1 MKRIALILLLLGY
14 ASLTTGCA
22 AVVAGTAAGAYV
34 YGVHEDNK
42 DKRRHGTH

>member
-1 MKRIALILLLLGY
+1 MKRLVLLALVFSYVG
-14 ASLTTGCA
+14 LTSGCA

-42 DKRRHGTH
+42 DKRRGRN

>member
-1 MKRIALILLLLGY
+1 MKRAFLILLLLGY

-34 YGVHEDNK
+34 YGMHEDNK
-42 DKRRHGTH
+42 DKRQGHGH